1 MAGMLMSYL
10 VLTRRTDEIINL
22 SLKPGADE
30 EQLLD
35 LLFNG
40 GINIRILK
48 VQGDRVQVGVQA
60 PADISIMRQELL
72 PF

>member
-22 SLKPGADE
+22 SLKPVADE
-30 EQLLD
+30 EQVLD

-48 VQGDRVQVGVQA
+48 VQGDRVQVGIQA
-60 PADISIMRQELL
+60 PTDISVMRQELL

>member
-1 MAGMLMSYL
+1 MSYL

-30 EQLLD
+30 EKVLD
-35 LLFNG
+35 QLFNG
-40 GINIRILK
+40 GINIRIIK
-48 VQGDRVQVGVQA
+48 VQGERVQVGIQA
-60 PADISIMRQELL
+60 PTDISIMRQELL

>member
-1 MAGMLMSYL
+1 MSYL

-22 SLKPGADE
+22 SLRPGADE
-30 EQLLD
+30 EEVLD
-35 LLFNG
+35 QLFNG
-40 GINIRILK
+40 RINTSVLK
-48 VQGDRVQVGVQA
+48 LQGSRVQLGIQA

>member
-1 MAGMLMSYL
+1 MSYL

-30 EQLLD
+30 EQVLD
-35 LLFNG
+35 LLFSG

-48 VQGDRVQVGVQA
+48 VQGDRVQVGIQA
-60 PADISIMRQELL
+60 PTDISVMRQELL

>member
-30 EQLLD
+30 EQVLD

-48 VQGDRVQVGVQA
+48 VQGDRVQVGIQA
-60 PADISIMRQELL
+60 PTDISVMRQESL

>member
-22 SLKPGADE
+22 FLRQGADE
-30 EQLLD
+30 EELLD
-35 LLFNG
+35 QLFNG
-40 GINIRILK
+40 GINIRALK
-48 VQGDRVQVGVQA
+48 LRGDRVQLGIQA
-60 PADISIMRQELL
+60 SADISIMRQELL

>member
-1 MAGMLMSYL
+1 MLMSYL

>member
-1 MAGMLMSYL
+1 MSYL

-22 SLKPGADE
+22 SFKPGADE

>member
-1 MAGMLMSYL
+1 MSYL

-30 EQLLD
+30 EQVLD
-35 LLFNG
+35 QLFNG

-48 VQGDRVQVGVQA
+48 IQKDRVQVGVQA

>member
-1 MAGMLMSYL
+1 MSYL

-30 EQLLD
+30 EQVLD

-48 VQGDRVQVGVQA
+48 VQGDLVQVGIQA
-60 PADISIMRQELL
+60 PTDISVMRQELL

>member
-1 MAGMLMSYL
+1 MSYL
-10 VLTRRTDEIINL
+10 VLTRRNNEIINL

-30 EQLLD
+30 EQLLNQ
-35 LLFNG
+35 LFNG

-48 VQGDRVQVGVQA
+48 VQGDRVQVGIQA
-60 PADISIMRQELL
+60 PPEIAIMRQELL

>member
-30 EQLLD
+30 DQVLD

-48 VQGDRVQVGVQA
+48 VQGDRVQVGIQA
-60 PADISIMRQELL
+60 PTDISVMRQELL

>member
-1 MAGMLMSYL
+1 MSYL
-10 VLTRRTDEIINL
+10 VLTRRNNEIINL

-30 EQLLD
+30 EQVLNQ
-35 LLFNG
+35 LFNG

-60 PADISIMRQELL
+60 PTDISIMRQELL

>member
-1 MAGMLMSYL
+1 MSYL

-22 SLKPGADE
+22 SLKPGGDE
-30 EQLLD
+30 EQVLD

-48 VQGDRVQVGVQA
+48 VQGDRVQVGIQA
-60 PADISIMRQELL
+60 PVDISIMRQELL

>member
-1 MAGMLMSYL
+1 MSYL

-30 EQLLD
+30 EQVLD
-35 LLFNG
+35 QLFNG
-40 GINIRILK
+40 GINVRILK
-48 VQGDRVQVGVQA
+48 VQGGRVQVGIQA

>member
-22 SLKPGADE
+22 SLRPDADE
-30 EQLLD
+30 EEVLD
-35 LLFNG
+35 QLFNG
-40 GINIRILK
+40 GINIRVLK
-48 VQGDRVQVGVQA
+48 LQGDRVHLGIQA
-60 PADISIMRQELL
+60 PANISIMRQELL

>member
-1 MAGMLMSYL
+1 MSYL

-30 EQLLD
+30 EQVLD

-40 GINIRILK
+40 GINICILK
-48 VQGDRVQVGVQA
+48 VQGDRVQVGIQA
-60 PADISIMRQELL
+60 PTDISVMRQELL

>member
-1 MAGMLMSYL
+1 MSYL

-30 EQLLD
+30 EQVLD

-48 VQGDRVQVGVQA
+48 VQGDRVQVG
-60 PADISIMRQELL
+60 I
-72 PF
+72 